1 MSDEIET
8 RPQPKFAL
16 LSLDEYVALNCAY
29 SLEKGYAVGQ
39 KTERCFEI
47 YPSVAKTNIVY
58 DQDGNEVSF
67 DTDKVIVPISSH
79 IQEFYPDL
87 ISGFTLVD
95 SFEHVDQSITEFDLL
110 TEDATVIGW
119 LLQQVDRVGGNNEQ
133 ITLNVSQ
140 ALLDMLPD
148 QALENMN
155 AKGLNIQ
162 KKA

>member
-1 MSDEIET
+1 MIIET

-29 SLEKGYAVGQ
+29 SVAKGYAVGQ
-39 KTERCFEI
+39 HTERCFEI

-58 DQDGNEVSF
+58 DGDGNEVSF
-67 DTDKVIVPISSH
+67 DTDKIIVPISAE
-79 IQEFYPDL
+79 IQMDYPSL

-95 SFEHVDQSITEFDLL
+95 SFERVDQSVTEFDLL
-110 TEDATVIGW
+110 TEDANVIGW

-140 ALLDMLPD
+140 VLLDMLPD
-148 QALENMN
+148 NALENMN
-155 AKGLNIQ
+155 AKGLNI
-162 KKA
+162 KKKV